1 MNTSTAAVI
10 SPSTRPIARC
20 IGCMIAQNTPK
31 GMSAIPERLVST
43 TTENAPSWSVTMQPM
58 TEAAMILSLPAA
70 FSPLPENQLL
80 CIIGL

>member
-1 MNTSTAAVI
+1 MYRLNDRAEHTEGNVGDSGK
-10 SPSTRPIARC
+10 ARLNDD
-20 IGCMIAQNTPK
+20 G
-31 GMSAIPERLVST
+31 ERAEL
-43 TTENAPSWSVTMQPM
+43 SVTMQPM